1 MVERER
7 EITMSNIETLI
18 PSAYDVILGR
28 GKRNDLHLGN
38 VHFRRLVASQR
49 PGYLLAGDDKEQKR
63 SIVKWVMNHVF
74 DAGGRFVAAAAPHRR
89 GSDKSEVY
97 LEVSMLEAQKKTAQA
112 LREKCTKRPGPKTT
126 AQSTCM
132 GPTRRRTR
140 VGKVLVEGLKKD
152 ATPIDAHLNEAI
164 KVLDDDSDECDTVTV
179 AISGRGIVPP
189 PAVTSPFGQVS
200 RGTQGDP
207 EEICKTKTATEGPN
221 LCHMC
226 YCIMEPA
233 ETAWLLQKHG

>member
-1 MVERER
+1 
-7 EITMSNIETLI
+7 MSNIETII
-18 PSAYDVILGR
+18 PAAYDVILGR

-38 VHFRRLVASQR
+38 VHFRRLVESQR
-49 PGYLLAGDDKEQKR
+49 PAYLLAGDDNEQKR
-63 SIVKWVMNHVF
+63 SIVEWVMNHVF

-89 GSDKSEVY
+89 GSDTSEIY

-126 AQSTCM
+126 VQSTCM

-140 VGKVLVEGLKKD
+140 VGKVVVEAVAPRRVQKD
-152 ATPIDAHLNEAI
+152 AIPIDAHLNEAI
-164 KVLDDDSDECDTVTV
+164 KVLDDDSDDCDTVTV
-179 AISGRGIVPP
+179 AISRRAIVPP
-189 PAVTSPFGQVS
+189 PAVTTPFGQLS
-200 RGTQGDP
+200 RGTQGEP
-207 EEICKTKTATEGPN
+207 EAICKTKTTEGPN
-221 LCHMC
+221 VCHMC